1 MAGYF
6 REVAKRLFSQELRDS
21 DLTSRDESDQYA
33 PQYLLTPT
41 GARVNRVFLV
51 GTLIEKEDIGTDSEY
66 WRGRV
71 SDPTGSFLVY
81 AGQYQPEAAQFL
93 AECELP
99 AFVAVVGK
107 ASTYTTDEGNVLT
120 SIRAESIQPVDAQ
133 TRDLW
138 VLDTAKQTL
147 DRIKELE
154 NIEPENPASNPNAKL
169 AKEHYAADMKAYRSM
184 VQKTLESLKENL

>member
-1 MAGYF
+1 MAGFF
-6 REVAKRLFSQELRDS
+6 REAARRIFAQELKDS
-21 DLTSRDESDQYA
+21 NLTSRDESDQYA
-33 PQYLLTPT
+33 PQYVLTPT
-41 GARVNRVFLV
+41 GAKVNRVFLV

-93 AECELP
+93 SDCELP

-107 ASTYTTDEGNVLT
+107 TSTYTTDDGNVLT
-120 SIRAESIQPVDAQ
+120 SIRPESIQQVDEL
-133 TRDLW
+133 TRNLW

-147 DRIKELE
+147 ERIEAVE
-154 NIEPENPASNPNAKL
+154 AEEDQNSKL
-169 AKEHYAADMKAYRSM
+169 AKEHYSTDTGYYRSM
-184 VQKTLESLKENL
+184 VKKALESLKERE

>member
-1 MAGYF
+1 MPGFF
-6 REVAKRLFSQELRDS
+6 REAARRVFAQELKDS
-21 DLTSRDESDQYA
+21 NLTSRDENDQYA
-33 PQYLLTPT
+33 PQYILTPT
-41 GARVNRVFLV
+41 GAKVNRIFLV

-66 WRGRV
+66 WRGRI

-93 AECELP
+93 SECEPP

-107 ASTYTTDEGNVLT
+107 TSTYITDDGNILT
-120 SIRAESIQPVDAQ
+120 SIRPESIQQVDEL

-147 DRIKELE
+147 ERIKAVEAE
-154 NIEPENPASNPNAKL
+154 EDPDAKL
-169 AKEHYAADMKAYRSM
+169 AKEHYLTNTDSYRAMVRKA
-184 VQKTLESLKENL
+184 LESLKEK

>member
-1 MAGYF
+1 MPGFF
-6 REVAKRLFSQELRDS
+6 REAARRVFAQELKDS
-21 DLTSRDESDQYA
+21 NLTSRDESDQYA
-33 PQYLLTPT
+33 PQYVLTPT
-41 GARVNRVFLV
+41 GAKVNRIFLV

-107 ASTYTTDEGNVLT
+107 TSTYTTDDGNVLT
-120 SIRAESIQPVDAQ
+120 SIRPESIQQVDEL
-133 TRDLW
+133 TRNLW

-147 DRIKELE
+147 ERIRAVEAE
-154 NIEPENPASNPNAKL
+154 EDQNSKL
-169 AKEHYAADMKAYRSM
+169 AKEHYSTDTSYYRTIVKKA
-184 VQKTLESLKENL
+184 LESLKERE

>member
-1 MAGYF
+1 MAGFF
-6 REVAKRLFSQELRDS
+6 REVSRRVFSQELKDS
-21 DLTSRDESDQYA
+21 NLTSRDESDQYA

-41 GARVNRVFLV
+41 GAKVNRIFIV

-99 AFVAVVGK
+99 AFIAVIGK
-107 ASTYTTDEGNVLT
+107 TSTYTTDDGNVLT
-120 SIRAESIQPVDAQ
+120 SIRPESIQQVDEL
-133 TRDLW
+133 TRNLW

-147 DRIKELE
+147 ERIRAVEAQE
-154 NIEPENPASNPNAKL
+154 DPNSKL
-169 AKEHYAADMKAYRSM
+169 AKEHYSTDTEIYREMVKKA
-184 VQKTLESLKENL
+184 LESLKDNA

>member
-1 MAGYF
+1 MAGFF
-6 REVAKRLFSQELRDS
+6 REVSRRVFAQELKDS
-21 DLTSRDESDQYA
+21 NLTSRDETDQYA

-41 GARVNRVFLV
+41 GTKVNRIFIV

-93 AECELP
+93 EECELP
-99 AFVAVVGK
+99 AFVAVIGK
-107 ASTYTTDEGNVLT
+107 TSTYTTDDGNVLT
-120 SIRAESIQPVDAQ
+120 SIRPESIQQVDEL
-133 TRDLW
+133 TRNLW

-147 DRIKELE
+147 ERIKAVEAQE
-154 NIEPENPASNPNAKL
+154 DPNSKL
-169 AKEHYAADMKAYRSM
+169 AREHYSTDIAIYCEMVKKA
-184 VQKTLESLKENL
+184 LESLKDNF

>member
-1 MAGYF
+1 MPGFF
-6 REVAKRLFSQELRDS
+6 REAARRIFAQELKDS
-21 DLTSRDESDQYA
+21 NLTSRDESDQYA
-33 PQYLLTPT
+33 PQYVLTPT
-41 GARVNRVFLV
+41 GAKVNRVFLV

-93 AECELP
+93 SDCELP

-107 ASTYTTDEGNVLT
+107 TSTYTTDDGNVLT
-120 SIRAESIQPVDAQ
+120 SIRPESIQQVDEL
-133 TRDLW
+133 TRNLW

-147 DRIKELE
+147 ERIEA
-154 NIEPENPASNPNAKL
+154 IEAEEAQNSKL
-169 AKEHYAADMKAYRSM
+169 AKEHYSTDTGYYRSM
-184 VQKTLESLKENL
+184 VKKALESLKERE

>member
-1 MAGYF
+1 MAGF
-6 REVAKRLFSQELRDS
+6 NREVARRVFAQELRDS
-21 DLTSRDESDQYA
+21 NLASRDESDQYA
-33 PQYLLTPT
+33 PQYVLTPT
-41 GARVNRVFLV
+41 GAKVNRIFLV

-93 AECELP
+93 AGCELP

-107 ASTYTTDEGNVLT
+107 TSTYTTDDGNVLT
-120 SIRAESIQPVDAQ
+120 SIRPESIEEVDET

-138 VLDTAKQTL
+138 VMDTVKQTL
-147 DRIKELE
+147 DRIRAVEAGKDQ
-154 NIEPENPASNPNAKL
+154 NSKL
-169 AKEHYAADMKAYRSM
+169 AKEHYSTDTDYYREMAMK
-184 VQKTLESLKENL
+184 VLESFKERG

>member
-1 MAGYF
+1 MSSFY
-6 REVAKRLFSQELRDS
+6 REVARRVFAQELRDS
-21 DLTSRDESDQYA
+21 NLASKDENDQYA
-33 PQYLLTPT
+33 PQYVLTPT
-41 GARVNRVFLV
+41 GAKVNRIFLV

-93 AECELP
+93 SNCELP

-107 ASTYTTDEGNVLT
+107 TSTYTTDDGNVLT
-120 SIRAESIQPVDAQ
+120 SIRPESIVEVDEN
-133 TRDLW
+133 TRNLW

-147 DRIKELE
+147 DRIKAVEAE
-154 NIEPENPASNPNAKL
+154 KDPNSKL
-169 AKEHYAADMKAYRSM
+169 AKEHYSTDTDSYRNM
-184 VQKTLESLKENL
+184 VKEVLESFKEIE